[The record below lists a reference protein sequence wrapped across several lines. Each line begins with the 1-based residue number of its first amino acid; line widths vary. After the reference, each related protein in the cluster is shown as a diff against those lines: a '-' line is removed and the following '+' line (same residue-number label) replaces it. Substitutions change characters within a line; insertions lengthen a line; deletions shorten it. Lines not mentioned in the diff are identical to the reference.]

1 MNFQKI
7 QRAYADMRRILETA
21 NTRRGLLTDIELK
34 TLYTA
39 LDATEEAND
48 FGAIIYLYQRLLH
61 LGAILDDGPMS
72 PERQRFHFR
81 YIRALLKTCDFETGL
96 PHLNKALERFPSSL
110 DLWTLQLHY
119 LWFNRPSDLV
129 EMARAGR
136 FDALPSTGLI
146 GLYGEIFIL
155 AGQHDR
161 ARELVNGA
169 NAAGQGSPDLLFL
182 QMNSETDSARKLS
195 AFNSYLAQNNLRP
208 LMLRDNSQP
217 IGIDNLVAADPD
229 ADHTSDGPLV
239 TVITTAY
246 ECAEYLEVSARSIL
260 DQSYRNIELMLVDDC
275 SDDATRAKIA
285 ELAAQ
290 DSRVVPVY
298 RSENAGTYIA
308 KSEAFRRAKGEFTI
322 FHDSDDWAHPDKI
335 RSEVKELRASPNLV
349 CLGSCWVRINEDA
362 HILMQI
368 SGNYGHPDPAA
379 TMVHT
384 QAVLER
390 CGTFDPIRTGA
401 DTEFKRRIQHTFGP
415 RSLRTDRRVLV
426 LGRQHG
432 ESLTQSG
439 SSTMKNFGWSVPR
452 ALYRASWFDNYATG
466 NQDRNHW
473 SPLGVRKIPI
483 PVQYDFSDLLK
494 YDRLARLGL
503 DQKFEDMIFVVRG
516 QHAKRHLTQI
526 HRLIMGLHH
535 NGYRVGLWFEDKEW
549 AHETWQGKHLRK
561 MGHLHYYHTLDNLT
575 GKLCLL
581 LDSTDTG
588 VTAQI
593 VDPDQLQKDGTAE
606 APPPQTVA
614 AFSRFLISPNWA
626 QHMET
631 LQQVPSEDVL
641 VFSRPDVPGTTA
653 LQGTAF
659 AFATQPAPKG
669 WRNLLG
675 SGKGQPADTLVLV
688 HGGWSEE
695 DMIEASM
702 LARQLGR
709 RFLFVDIFAEAL
721 VNHDL
726 SREGDFTL
734 STPLE
739 PAVGADLIQKIAAV
753 IAGDY
758 TTGQPLNTGFRLI
771 LPARGF

>member
-7 QRAYADMRRILETA
+7 QRAYADMRRILELATA
-21 NTRRGLLTDIELK
+21 RRGLLTDGELK
-34 TLYTA
+34 TLYSA
-39 LDATEEAND
+39 LEASGEAND
-48 FGAIIYLYQRLLH
+48 FGAVIYLYERLLH
-61 LGAILDDGPMS
+61 LGAIQDTGPMS

-96 PHLNKALERFPSSL
+96 THLNAALARFPNSL

-119 LWFNRPSDLV
+119 LWFNRPEDLV
-129 EMARAGR
+129 DMARAGQ
-136 FDALPSTGLI
+136 FDSLPSTSLI
-146 GLYGEIFIL
+146 GLYGEVFIL
-155 AGQHDR
+155 AGQHER

-169 NAAGQGSPDLLFL
+169 NAAGQGSTDLLFL

-195 AFNSYLAQNNLRP
+195 AFNSYLTHNKLRP
-208 LMLRDNSQP
+208 LVLRDANQP
-217 IGIDNLVAADPD
+217 MGIDNLLAADPHGD
-229 ADHTSDGPLV
+229 QTSDGPLV

-298 RSENAGTYIA
+298 RSENGGTYIA

-335 RSEVKELRASPNLV
+335 RREAAELRANQNLV
-349 CLGSCWVRINEDA
+349 CLHSCWVRINEEA
-362 HILMQI
+362 HILMQM

-379 TMVHT
+379 TMLRT
-384 QAVLER
+384 QPVLNS

-401 DTEFKRRIQHTFGP
+401 DTEFKRRMQRSFGP
-415 RSLRTDRRVLV
+415 RSLRTDRRVMV

-432 ESLTQSG
+432 GSLTQSG

-452 ALYRASWFDNYATG
+452 ALYRASWFDHYASDKHSRNY
-466 NQDRNHW
+466 W

-483 PVQYDFSDLLK
+483 PVQYDFDDLLK
-494 YDRLARLGL
+494 YDTMSRLGL

-526 HRLIMGLHH
+526 HRLIMALHH
-535 NGYRVGLWFEDKEW
+535 NGYRVGLWFEDKDW
-549 AHETWQGKHLRK
+549 AYGTWQGKHLKR
-561 MGHLHYYHTLDNLT
+561 MGYLHHYRTLDNLT
-575 GKLCLL
+575 GKICLL

-588 VTAQI
+588 LSAQI
-593 VDPDQLQKDGTAE
+593 IGPDQLRPDGGTDTAPSAV
-606 APPPQTVA
+606 APMPFA
-614 AFSRFLISPNWA
+614 RFLISPNWE
-626 QHMET
+626 QHMDQLRAIET
-631 LQQVPSEDVL
+631 GDLL
-641 VFSRPDVPGTTA
+641 VFSRPDVPGSTA

-659 AFATQPAPKG
+659 AWATQPAPKG
-669 WRNLLG
+669 WRKLLG
-675 SGKGQPADTLVLV
+675 NTQAKDTLVLV

-695 DMIEASM
+695 DMLEAAM
-702 LARQLGR
+702 LARHLGR

-721 VNHDL
+721 ATHDL
-726 SREGDFTL
+726 SREQDFTL
-734 STPLE
+734 SAPLE
-739 PAVGADLIQKIAAV
+739 PAVGTGLIQQIAAV
-753 IAGDY
+753 IAANYNPDE
-758 TTGQPLNTGFRLI
+758 PLNTGFELT
-771 LPARGF
+771 LPAEGL